1 MKQLIETGTASSSI
15 QGQKLET
22 GVSTLPDFVKDATD
36 RNRTSPFAFTGNKF
50 EFRTVGSS
58 DSVASPNTTINAIVA
73 EAFCEAADRLEQA
86 EDFDMA
92 VHDLIKEYMTKHQ
105 RILFNGNG
113 YSKEWYEEAKR
124 RGLPIIKSTIEA
136 APTLTTDK
144 AVKLFEK
151 FGIFTKAELESREE
165 IIYETYAKTI
175 NIEALTM
182 IDMAGKDIIPV
193 VTAFTGELANTVLA
207 VKQAGATGEAQTEI
221 LVETDRLLAQT
232 KKALQVLTEETA
244 KASDIINAK
253 ERAFYYKD
261 VVNVAMDAL
270 RAPVDK
276 LEMIVDSSVW
286 PMPTYG
292 QLMFEI

>member
-1 MKQLIETGTASSSI
+1 MFK
-15 QGQKLET
+15 
-22 GVSTLPDFVKDATD
+22 
-36 RNRTSPFAFTGNKF
+36 SP
-50 EFRTVGSS
+50 
-58 DSVASPNTTINAIVA
+58 
-73 EAFCEAADRLEQA
+73 L
-86 EDFDMA
+86 
-92 VHDLIKEYMTKHQ
+92 
-105 RILFNGNG
+105 
-113 YSKEWYEEAKR
+113 
-124 RGLPIIKSTIEA
+124 EA

-207 VKQAGATGEAQTEI
+207 EKQAGATGEAQTEI